1 MFRPFFW
8 PTAGTYKDE
17 TRCGNG
23 FHRAAEKIRNHVVLV
38 LALVSV
44 EHFSI
49 QQDLRLSLPLE

>member
-1 MFRPFFW
+1 MKKLTTDKNKIRVQDVPALFG
-8 PTAGTYKDE
+8 PTVSSYKAE

-44 EHFSI
+44 
-49 QQDLRLSLPLE
+49 